1 VKQTNWEEMTTRL
14 KKAGYKIG
22 HVESIEPQNID
33 DSGRALSFLVKH
45 SGGTIVFNSNDFRL
59 SMGPELIR
67 STRFDIRHE
76 GNEAIFTGLGWGHGV
91 GLCQWGA
98 KGMAE
103 QGFTY
108 KQILSH
114 YYPGTEIIKI

>member
-1 VKQTNWEEMTTRL
+1 
-14 KKAGYKIG
+14 
-22 HVESIEPQNID
+22 
-33 DSGRALSFLVKH
+33 
-45 SGGTIVFNSNDFRL
+45 
-59 SMGPELIR
+59 MGPELIR